1 MRMVKFG
8 ALEPLEMVTKLSLNP
23 AKMIGLCSKGRLSEG
38 FDADVTIIDPVLGR
52 ESYSLVAGKMIMLT
66 GRVVGSGGTILTTER
81 GVEAVE
87 STGIPHKVVDLS
99 KAMMYAGRG

>member
-1 MRMVKFG
+1 
-8 ALEPLEMVTKLSLNP
+8 
-23 AKMIGLCSKGRLSEG
+23 
-38 FDADVTIIDPVLGR
+38 
-52 ESYSLVAGKMIMLT
+52 MIMLT